1 LIKMVVDAA
10 HAHNLWVG
18 ICGEMAGDILLTP
31 LLLGLGV
38 DELST
43 GAAVVPRIKKAV
55 QSLDIG
61 GCLQLIEEVM
71 RMETSAEILTKCI
84 EMAKNHYPELL

>member
-1 LIKMVVDAA
+1 MIVDAG

-18 ICGEMAGDILLTP
+18 VCGEMAGDVMLTP

-43 GAAVVPRIKKAV
+43 GASLVPRVKRAV
-55 QSLDIG
+55 QSLDIAV
-61 GCLQLIEEVM
+61 CLQLIEDILHLDSP
-71 RMETSAEILTKCI
+71 SAILAKCEEIART
-84 EMAKNHYPELL
+84 HYGDLL